1 MDREKDFMRGPVW
14 FLFFIGCIA
23 IVFADIMAITGQ
35 FEPEDTALFVVVSV
49 LAVLYIIA
57 YIIAPKQLKPLWE
70 KKQAELIQKKMSKGK
85 NEPYLIRIKS
95 RKHRDDR
102 NGT

>member
-1 MDREKDFMRGPVW
+1 MFVWIGKKGFMRGPVW
-14 FLFFIGCIA
+14 FMVFIGCIA
-23 IVFADIMAITGQ
+23 IAFTDIMAITGQ

-70 KKQAELIQKKMSKGK
+70 KKQTEYIEKKMSKK
-85 NEPYLIRIKS
+85 
-95 RKHRDDR
+95 
-102 NGT
+102 

>member
-1 MDREKDFMRGPVW
+1 MFAWIGKKGFMRGPVW

-23 IVFADIMAITGQ
+23 IVFADIMAIAGQ

-57 YIIAPKQLKPLWE
+57 YIIAPKQFKPLWE
-70 KKQAELIQKKMSKGK
+70 KKRAELIEKKMSKGK
-85 NEPYLIRIKS
+85 K
-95 RKHRDDR
+95 
-102 NGT
+102 